1 MSAGQEADVSWS
13 KIGAR
18 SAAVALAVV
27 AAVIVALPAGVP
39 VPAGPA
45 ATSWENARLTAAT
58 AQAPRP
64 RTVRVASALVGDTF
78 DVALTAEQGPDR
90 GGAPTATVFLE
101 VHQREGAAW
110 RLLGRRRVG
119 PVNGF
124 FLGNLVGP
132 ESVCLF
138 SLRGRPTLEIGLRF
152 LIGQSAGCDPATI
165 YFHLEGGRLV
175 AGRARG

>member
-1 MSAGQEADVSWS
+1 MSRGKVGVWTAGA
-13 KIGAR
+13 
-18 SAAVALAVV
+18 ALAVL
-27 AAVIVALPAGVP
+27 AAVVVAVPASVP
-39 VPAGPA
+39 VRAGTA
-45 ATSWENARLTAAT
+45 ATSWKSAGLVVVT
-58 AQAPRP
+58 AQVPRP

-78 DVALTAEQGPDR
+78 DVALTAEQGPQR
-90 GGAPTATVFLE
+90 RGAPTATVFLE

-110 RLLGRRRVG
+110 RLLGRRIVG

-132 ESVCLF
+132 DSVCLF

-165 YFHLEGGRLV
+165 YFHVEGGRLV